1 MIERSP
7 HPDLLGS
14 TTDTPFVW
22 CVKIRLQSVS
32 VSVSVS
38 IIGWLQKVFPNHPSC
53 TDGYRRPSVSVSIIG
68 WLQKVFPN
76 HPSCTDGYRR
86 PSVTIQFGRKMSLDG
101 YKRFSVT
108 ILISIICGGWLWK
121 TFFNHLVTETDTEL
135 IQIRGVSGTRLVCTE
150 TLHVDVAL
158 KFAIALFEHN

>member
-53 TDGYRRPSVSVSIIG
+53 TDGYRRPSV
-68 WLQKVFPN
+68 
-76 HPSCTDGYRR
+76 
-86 PSVTIQFGRKMSLDG
+86 TIQFGRKMSLDG
-101 YKRFSVT
+101 YRRFSGT
-108 ILISIICGGWLWK
+108 ILISIICSGWLSK
-121 TFFNHLVTETDTEL
+121 TFCNHLVTETDTEL
-135 IQIRGVSGTRLVCTE
+135 IQIRGISGTKLVCTE
-150 TLHVDVAL
+150 TLHVDLAL
-158 KFAIALFEHN
+158 EFAIALFEHN